1 MEKPAKLSDTRIR
14 NTKPADKPIKLTDGG
29 GLLLLITPSGS
40 RLWRYRYRLNDKENV
55 FALGE
60 YGSAPYGESPEAKEA
75 RIAGG
80 IFTLAEARDAHAKAR
95 ALVKS
100 GRHPAEVRAEAR
112 RHAAEARATTFEGV
126 AREWLSRA
134 KGKWKPATA
143 RQRERL
149 LEADIYPEIGKRPIA
164 ELRRIDLNAVILK
177 IEERAPQMAVLAR
190 QVFQGIFDY
199 AEDIGAVE
207 ISVALRLAKV
217 EKPDVVNARKLAV
230 NDIGQ
235 FLRDCDA
242 YQGSFEVRAA
252 MKLAWLTL
260 CRTMEVVGAEWSEID
275 LDNALWRI
283 PAQRMKKGRDHLV
296 PLSKQ
301 AVHLLRGLHAATGEK
316 VYLFPNKVDRKRHAS
331 DGVLWKMTDSIG
343 WREKFNPH
351 GLRGTASTILNE
363 TRLWPE
369 EVVERLLAHVE
380 KDKTKASYN
389 AAEYLPQRV
398 EALQWWANF
407 LDAKKA
413 GKEVNVYYLPKLQQV
428 A

>member
-14 NTKPADKPIKLTDGG
+14 NAKPADKPIKLTDGG
-29 GLLLLITPSGS
+29 GLLLLVTPNGS
-40 RLWRYRYRLNDKENV
+40 RLWRYRYRLNGKENV

-100 GRHPAEVRAEAR
+100 GRHPAEVRTEAR
-112 RHAAEARATTFEGV
+112 RLAAEARAITFEGV
-126 AREWLSRA
+126 AREWFSRA

-149 LEADIYPEIGKRPIA
+149 LEADIYPEIGKRPIS
-164 ELRRIDLNAVILK
+164 ELKRIDLNTVLLK

-190 QVFQGIFDY
+190 QLFQAIFDY
-199 AEDIGAVE
+199 AEDVGAVE
-207 ISVALRLAKV
+207 TSIALRLSKI
-217 EKPDVVNARKLAV
+217 EKPEVKHAKQLTVA
-230 NDIGQ
+230 DIGS
-235 FLRDCDA
+235 FLRDCDT
-242 YQGSFEVRAA
+242 YQGAFEVRAA
-252 MKLAWLTL
+252 MRLAWLTL
-260 CRTMEVVGAEWSEID
+260 ARTMEVVGAEWCEFDI
-275 LDNALWRI
+275 DNAIWRI
-283 PAQRMKKGRDHLV
+283 PAQRMKMNRDQIV

-301 AVHLLRGLHAATGEK
+301 AVQLLRGLHAVTGG
-316 VYLFPNKVDRKRHAS
+316 YAHLFPNKVDRKRHAS
-331 DGVLWKMTDSIG
+331 DGILWKMTNSIG
-343 WREKFNPH
+343 WSEKFNPH
-351 GLRGTASTILNE
+351 GLRGTGDTILSE
-363 TRLWPE
+363 TGLWE
-369 EVVERLLAHVE
+369 EKVIDRLLAHAE
-380 KDKTKASYN
+380 ENKTKASYN
-389 AAEYLPQRV
+389 AAEYLAQRAD
-398 EALQWWANF
+398 ALQWWADF